1 MIHPESFAINYIK
14 FKFSSP
20 PPPQPSFLIFLP
32 PRFQFGHHKS
42 VFPLALFS
50 HFHRFPHYSVGRSG
64 PMSTLFIIIMY
75 HCASRHIRPPCC
87 LTNTFSLEQPLWLL
101 PSFSTPLCFAL
112 SQLSFSKQ
120 FLVFLSP
127 FNLQESFGIQH
138 VLSSKMSPFI
148 NNNNNNNNNNSL
160 YFHTR

>member
-14 FKFSSP
+14 FNFSSP
-20 PPPQPSFLIFLP
+20 PNPHFSFFSTTISDWP
-32 PRFQFGHHKS
+32 
-42 VFPLALFS
+42 S
-50 HFHRFPHYSVGRSG
+50 HFHTFPHYSVGRSG